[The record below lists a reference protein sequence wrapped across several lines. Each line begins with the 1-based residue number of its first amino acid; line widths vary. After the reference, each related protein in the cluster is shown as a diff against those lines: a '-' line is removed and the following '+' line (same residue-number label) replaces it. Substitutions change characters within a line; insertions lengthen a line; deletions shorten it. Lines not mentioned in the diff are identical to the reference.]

1 MNEDQ
6 ILTVLINYGL
16 AGIVVYIFY
25 TLFRNELRELKESI
39 ERLSDKI
46 EKLIIL
52 LERARN
58 GKNDDENIKR

>member
-1 MNEDQ
+1 MNGDQ
-6 ILTVLINYGL
+6 MLTILINYGL

-25 TLFRNELRELKESI
+25 TLFRNELHELKESI
-39 ERLSDKI
+39 EKLSDKI

-58 GKNDDENIKR
+58 GKNDENIKR